1 MHSTPVIVLL
11 CLLMCVL
18 SAQAQLEEYE
28 QQHRQEI
35 EDEQAKLDKEKEII
49 QA

>member
-1 MHSTPVIVLL
+1 MRIVW
-11 CLLMCVL
+11 L
-18 SAQAQLEEYE
+18 SAPQAQLEEYE